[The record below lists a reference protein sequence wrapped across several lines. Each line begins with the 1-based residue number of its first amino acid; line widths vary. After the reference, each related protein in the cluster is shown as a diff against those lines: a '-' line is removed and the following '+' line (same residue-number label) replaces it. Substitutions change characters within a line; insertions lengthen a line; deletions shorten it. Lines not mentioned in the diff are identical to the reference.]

1 MKSKLILLVLLL
13 ISGVV
18 FSQKTSY
25 IPLYIQD
32 TSTIEGSQFTWTKT
46 AQSANFTII
55 WGDSAGLDPT
65 VATNTNL
72 VFNPMN
78 ILDTMETI
86 YQEFINIGFANDT
99 IGTNL
104 NLYKIPII
112 MLNTYG
118 PSGPTGW
125 AFGGQVDDKIG
136 AFWANP
142 LAMQDGGVAA
152 HELTHS
158 LQAQIVIDFRT
169 PNAMGYAWVNTQIF
183 WETHAN
189 FMRNIIYPQAAN
201 AWGMDLYGLESW
213 GQWKNTYENYH
224 LLFAIKEEDGINIIN
239 DMWKASY
246 SYEYPIAAYK
256 RLSNYTQHQLNDK
269 LYKYARRMP
278 TFDYPTDNL
287 GHVLR
292 ASRSNNMN
300 NFIPSVQTLYTILK
314 KDTFNGNHFFA
325 PEEIA
330 PEEYGY
336 NIIPLNPNEDSCA
349 VIIKF
354 KGHTT
359 INPYAGWR
367 YGFVTSLPDGTIS
380 RYSDT
385 YAAPEAIIGFELL
398 PNEHQ
403 MYLVVMGAPTT
414 ITTNV
419 NHDTWRGYPK
429 RYRFPYEITISG
441 GSPEG
446 HQPPPAFRSHLKSN
460 GHIHAN
466 GGGWVSNSANVA
478 NSVFVAPRAMVMG
491 NANITGNAV
500 IDHTAMIRNAT
511 ISGNAIVKDNALV
524 IGGNISGNAIIA
536 GQAFV
541 ENDVIYGNALV
552 DMRARVSNYTLHG
565 SIHVGG
571 DVIVYNN
578 TGNCDN
584 GVYFRMTNF
593 FQNNLLE
600 CDNRTVLH
608 PNNTDVN
615 NPLVPFT
622 SAQMT
627 LNCNCSN
634 FPGCLTVDASNLEN
648 GINYKIYP
656 NPTSSILNIELVDND
671 ASQIILYNAIGMEI
685 LNIKNNEPRIQI
697 DLSKFA
703 VGIYFVNINSGG
715 KTIVR
720 KILINR

>member
-1 MKSKLILLVLLL
+1 MTSKLILLALLL
-13 ISGVV
+13 ISDFVYA
-18 FSQKTSY
+18 QKTSY

-32 TSTIEGSQFTWTKT
+32 TTTIEGRQFTWTKT
-46 AQSANFTII
+46 AQSANFTLI
-55 WGDSAGLDPT
+55 WGDSAGLNPT
-65 VATNTNL
+65 TATNPSL
-72 VFNPMN
+72 VFNPAS

-86 YQEFINIGFANDT
+86 YQAFKNLGFANDT

-118 PSGPTGW
+118 PTGPMGW
-125 AFGGQVDDKIG
+125 AYGGQVDGIIG

-142 LAMQDGGVAA
+142 LAMQDGQVAA
-152 HELTHS
+152 HELVHS
-158 LQAQIVIDFRT
+158 LQSQIVIDFRT
-169 PNAMGYAWVNTQIF
+169 PNAIGYAWDNMQIF

-201 AWGMDLYGLESW
+201 AWGMDLYGMESW

-224 LLFAIKEEDGINIIN
+224 LLFAIKEEDGIGIIN
-239 DMWKASY
+239 KMWKEGF

-256 RLSNYTQHQLNDK
+256 RLSNYSQQALNDK

-287 GHVLR
+287 GQVLR
-292 ASRSNNMN
+292 ASRTHNMT

-314 KDTFNGNHFFA
+314 KDTLNGNRYLA
-325 PEEIA
+325 PIEIA

-354 KGHTT
+354 KGHTA
-359 INPYAGWR
+359 INQYAGWR
-367 YGFVTSLPDGTIS
+367 YGFVTSLADGSIS

-385 YAAPEAIIGFELL
+385 YDADEATIGFELL

-403 MYLVVMGAPTT
+403 MYLVVMGAPTS

-419 NHDTWRGYPK
+419 NHDTWKGYPK
-429 RYRFPYEITISG
+429 RYRFPYEVTISG
-441 GSPEG
+441 GTPEG
-446 HQPPPAFRSHLKSN
+446 HQAPPAFRSHLKSN
-460 GHIHAN
+460 GRIHAN
-466 GGGWVSNSANVA
+466 GGGWVSNAANVA
-478 NSVFVAPRAMVMG
+478 NTVYVAPRAMVMG
-491 NANITGNAV
+491 NSNITGNVV
-500 IDHTAMIRNAT
+500 IDNTAMVRNAT
-511 ISGNAIVKDNALV
+511 ISGNAIIKDNALV
-524 IGGNISGNAIIA
+524 VGGNISGSAIIA

-541 ENDVIYGNALV
+541 ENDIIFGNARV
-552 DMRARVSNYTLHG
+552 DMRARVSNYRLHG

-571 DVIVYNN
+571 DVIVYNT
-578 TGNCDN
+578 TGDCDN

-593 FQNNLLE
+593 FENNLLE
-600 CDNRTVLH
+600 CDNRTVMH

-615 NPLVPFT
+615 NVLVPFT
-622 SAQMT
+622 AAQMN

-634 FPGCLTVDASNLEN
+634 FPGCLTVKTSSLEDA
-648 GINYKIYP
+648 IDCKIFP
-656 NPTSSILNIELVDND
+656 NPTSGILIIELAEIDASEITLYNGIGMKILNI
-671 ASQIILYNAIGMEI
+671 Q
-685 LNIKNNEPRIQI
+685 NEEAKIQI
-697 DLSKFA
+697 DLSNFEA
-703 VGIYFVNINSGG
+703 GMYFVHIKSGE
-715 KTIVR
+715 KTIVK
-720 KILINR
+720 KILLTR